1 MHLGDDHLVE
11 VKRILARNLPPSVQ
25 VFAFGSRV
33 HGRNLKPYSD
43 LDLCLWGK
51 LPVPAAV
58 MTKLGTE
65 FEDSL
70 LPFKVDVIDW
80 VAISPEFRVAI
91 SADLELLT

>member
-1 MHLGDDHLVE
+1 MHLGKDDLAE
-11 VKRILARNLPPSVQ
+11 IKRILARNLPPGAQ

-43 LDLCLWGK
+43 LDLCLRWNAQI
-51 LPVPAAV
+51 PPDV

-65 FEDSL
+65 FEDSR

-80 VAISPEFRVAI
+80 AAISPEFKDAI
-91 SADLELLT
+91 SADLEFLT

>member
-1 MHLGDDHLVE
+1 MHLGNADLAE
-11 VKRILARNLPPSVQ
+11 VKRILAHNLPPGVQ

-43 LDLCLWGK
+43 LDLCLRWNAQI
-51 LPVPAAV
+51 PPDV

-80 VAISPEFRVAI
+80 ASISQEFKEAIG
-91 SADLELLT
+91 ADLELLA